1 MSLRDEWGPR
11 ARLLIDEYYRA
22 QGDRRWHRLF
32 IKRKPVLLRSEG
44 KYVHGIDE
52 PRWQE
57 LRDQDGDLFIFEAE
71 SKTLL
76 VQSIARLREAIDN
89 TTPANNAVNFG
100 NNMVFWARN
109 TFEEVNGKPMQIR
122 LL

>member
-1 MSLRDEWGPR
+1 MSEDAPSPRRSIVTDLQEAARQGHRWGT
-11 ARLLIDEYYRA
+11 
-22 QGDRRWHRLF
+22 
-32 IKRKPVLLRSEG
+32 
-44 KYVHGIDE
+44 
-52 PRWQE
+52 
-57 LRDQDGDLFIFEAE
+57 IFEAE

-76 VQSIARLREAIDN
+76 VQSIAQLREAIDN